1 VRNKCLRSRPDE
13 TRVRVVLQTGMNLYA
28 GLMIGSIMPVPY
40 ETHTDRGTSMMAAAI
55 LEPTIERH
63 IVRTRGIRIRLE
75 IVDRCQDRLQE
86 IDMSVK
92 VWPSQDLDGHRLHRW
107 IVGAALEEGLRAHLI
122 PLRPARLPL
131 SDQIGTPTGQ
141 TGTHHL
147 LELVARHRPIGDAI
161 HSLSVR
167 GMVVDGT
174 GTTNE
179 SIKVGRIAMRDQV
192 VPQYLQAIS
201 SREMLAVPL
210 PSRKVHQRDI
220 QGNHLPEPH
229 HFLRSCPSFRTE
241 TSMTCE
247 FFRRARCDQGAK
259 DAVALRL
266 DQGVMLQDLNSL
278 RDRIWEGTYRLVLLR
293 IAGRTT
299 RRQIPQVRRVKQ

>member
-1 VRNKCLRSRPDE
+1 
-13 TRVRVVLQTGMNLYA
+13 MNLYA
-28 GLMIGSIMPVPY
+28 GLTIGNTTPVLY

-63 IVRTRGIRIRLE
+63 IVGSRGIRIRLE
-75 IVDRCQDRLQE
+75 IVDPCQDRLQE

-107 IVGAALEEGLRAHLI
+107 IVGVALEEGLRAHPI

-131 SDQIGTPTGQ
+131 RDYIGRLTGQ
-141 TGTHHL
+141 KGTHRLVETAVHRHL
-147 LELVARHRPIGDAI
+147 TRDAI
-161 HSLSVR
+161 HNLSVR
-167 GMVVDGT
+167 GKVVHGT

-179 SIKVGRIAMRDQV
+179 SIKVGRIAMRDRV

-210 PSRKVHQRDI
+210 PSRRVHQRDI

-229 HFLRSCPSFRTE
+229 HFQRSCPPVRTE

-247 FFRRARCDQGAK
+247 FFRRARCDRGAK

-278 RDRIWEGTYRLVLLR
+278 RDPIWEGTYRLVLLR

-299 RRQIPQVRRVKQ
+299 RRQIPQVRKVKQ